1 MLHSIVLA
9 VASQGKATSIG
20 RNSTIST
27 CTELKL
33 LFAKR
38 MGNLLESGKLADQ
51 CVRSNN
57 AQTGEFSSGQSEK
70 YIVIES
76 GRRTTSDTR
85 CTTTQVVPGRAQSL
99 EESIDSGY
107 DEPPDHQQS
116 RLDKLQVGAPQNCSL

>member
-1 MLHSIVLA
+1 M
-9 VASQGKATSIG
+9 
-20 RNSTIST
+20 
-27 CTELKL
+27 C
-33 LFAKR
+33 AKR
-38 MGNLLESGKLADQ
+38 MGNLLESGKVADV

-107 DEPPDHQQS
+107 EEPPDHQQS
-116 RLDKLQVGAPQNCSL
+116 RLDNLQRVGAPPNCNL

>member
-1 MLHSIVLA
+1 
-9 VASQGKATSIG
+9 
-20 RNSTIST
+20 
-27 CTELKL
+27 
-33 LFAKR
+33 
-38 MGNLLESGKLADQ
+38 MGNLLESGKVADV

-99 EESIDSGY
+99 EGSIDSGY
-107 DEPPDHQQS
+107 EEPPDHQQS
-116 RLDKLQVGAPQNCSL
+116 RLDNLQRVGAPPNCIL

>member
-1 MLHSIVLA
+1 MLRSIVLA
-9 VASQGKATSIG
+9 VASQGKATSTG

-116 RLDKLQVGAPQNCSL
+116 RLDKLQVGTPQNCSL

>member
-116 RLDKLQVGAPQNCSL
+116 RLDKLQVGAPQNCT